1 MNTDLENALRSIEV
15 ARTKLQLLSSGSLG
29 NENLSKLGAL
39 LDQAHAIL
47 SEAPDTPTQVAP
59 PVEITQILADNQSS
73 DFTLIKK
80 IDPAMAS
87 SLAAAGIN
95 SFDEIAN
102 LRADDVK
109 NLAATLSLGT
119 RINHENWIEEAAILA
134 KGDET
139 AYVRS
144 LPPVRPTQE
153 IPQDADLSE
162 PTAPEPLAPEPI
174 APEPIAVAGI
184 TPAPLVPEQIPT
196 EPEAPASIAPELAVA
211 TPAAATSY
219 DASIED
225 TPPESAAPAEPTE
238 FVEPATIAEPKAAD
252 IELAEA
258 DVAPPN
264 DRREAS
270 IEIKP
275 RTDSQLAYPNSDE
288 DPDKVVKRFMRA
300 LTGDSEKDQ

>member
-15 ARTKLQLLSSGSLG
+15 ARTKLQLLSSDSPG
-29 NENLSKLGAL
+29 NAKLSKLGAL

-47 SEAPDTPTQVAP
+47 SEAPDTQTQVAP
-59 PVEITQILADNQSS
+59 PVDITQIVADNQSS

-87 SLAAAGIN
+87 SLAAAGIK

-144 LPPVRPTQE
+144 LPPVRPTRE

-174 APEPIAVAGI
+174 TVAEI
-184 TPAPLVPEQIPT
+184 KPAPLVPEQIPT
-196 EPEAPASIAPELAVA
+196 EPEAPATIAPELAVA
-211 TPAAATSY
+211 TPAAATSF

-225 TPPESAAPAEPTE
+225 TSPESAAPAEPTE
-238 FVEPATIAEPKAAD
+238 FVEPAMIAELKAAD

-275 RTDSQLAYPNSDE
+275 RTDSQLASQTPM
-288 DPDKVVKRFMRA
+288 KTRTRW
-300 LTGDSEKDQ
+300 

>member
-162 PTAPEPLAPEPI
+162 PTAPEPI